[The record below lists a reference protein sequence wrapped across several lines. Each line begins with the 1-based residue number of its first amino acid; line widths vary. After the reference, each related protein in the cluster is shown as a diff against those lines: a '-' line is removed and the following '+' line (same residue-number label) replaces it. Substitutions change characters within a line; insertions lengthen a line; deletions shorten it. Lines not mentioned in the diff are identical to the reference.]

1 MKSLKNRIDNVK
13 ELSNIT
19 ENKWIELLSV
29 LIRMLKILSKMESKK
44 IANLK
49 LRIKFCVRKLG
60 ICKIYL
66 IRISPLTKKHR
77 ERLIP

>member
-13 ELSNIT
+13 ELSNII

-44 IANLK
+44 IASLK
-49 LRIKFCVRKLG
+49 LRIKF
-60 ICKIYL
+60 
-66 IRISPLTKKHR
+66 
-77 ERLIP
+77 